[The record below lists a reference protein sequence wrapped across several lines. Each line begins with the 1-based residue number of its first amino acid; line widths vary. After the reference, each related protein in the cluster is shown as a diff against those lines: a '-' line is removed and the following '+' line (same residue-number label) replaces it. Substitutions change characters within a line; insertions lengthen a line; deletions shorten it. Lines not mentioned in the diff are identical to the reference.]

1 MKGINK
7 DCNYISSYQQK
18 DMSTKLIVI
27 MEVYK
32 YIKLLSL
39 KFMFQ

>member
-27 MEVYK
+27 LEVHK
-32 YIKLLSL
+32 YIKLLL
-39 KFMFQ
+39 LNFLFQ